1 MGRKRRRKAAAVEAA
16 VRTQS
21 VPRKPRDVSA
31 VISTGALALAIVGI
45 GLAIDSGADASF
57 DAPKRLICLVLVG
70 VAAAPLFFTFRRG
83 WLPARED
90 RAAWIVLWLVGIFFA
105 AALLAALVSPRRAA
119 SMSAWRVLLLYGLL
133 LVLGASPA
141 FAKGRKILLGAFL
154 LVSAVN
160 AVVSLLQ
167 AGRLYQP
174 FELQAM
180 GGRAS
185 TGAFVGN
192 VGYLALTLALAAAA
206 CLALMLGA
214 SRPAI
219 RVASGL
225 GLGLFLL
232 ALLVNRNL
240 TAISS
245 LVLGA
250 TFLLF
255 ARFGRKAVPYAA
267 AVLLLV
273 ALAVAVSPM
282 RMRVRQA
289 WAAARGR
296 NWNAL
301 TTYRFGAW
309 KAATTMAEQRPL
321 LGFGPGTF
329 GAEFVTHRL
338 AAEIAARKRYINP
351 LLTSSYAE
359 AHCDYLQPFAE
370 LGVPAG
376 LAAIGGVVLL
386 FAMLVRR
393 SRVAGP
399 AQSEAGLLLGFLGA
413 GAAAALTW
421 FPMQRPVTALPLLL
435 AAGRAWRISCSGQ
448 TSAPDDVETSR
459 KPSARS
465 IVLGV
470 AASLAL
476 AAAVS
481 PEFPRYA
488 AERAIRETSLGLRFV
503 LTQTSQVAD
512 PPRFLSQ
519 LSSRAVDAA
528 AALPGDPRP
537 WILAGGATLVKGEA
551 SAALD
556 LYRKAL
562 AQGERA
568 ETDLNMGRAYEGLGQ
583 TEKAHQALLRAV
595 WINPRLRAALPP
607 DVREAYKDE
616 VAGFRKQLRSG
627 RLQAP
632 PPLPQE

>member
-1 MGRKRRRKAAAVEAA
+1 MGRKRRRKAEAAAVTA
-16 VRTQS
+16 RTEPA
-21 VPRKPRDVSA
+21 PRTPRDVSA
-31 VISTGALALAIVGI
+31 VISIGALALAFIGI

-57 DAPKRLICLVLVG
+57 DAPKRFIGLVLIA
-70 VAAAPLFFTFRRG
+70 VAAAPLFFSSWRG
-83 WLPARED
+83 WLPARGD
-90 RAAWIVLWLVGIFFA
+90 RAAWIVLWLVGFLFA
-105 AALLAALVSPRRAA
+105 AALLSALVSPRRVA
-119 SMSAWRVLLLYGLL
+119 STSAWRVLLLYGLL

-141 FAKGRKILLGAFL
+141 LAKGRKILLGAFL
-154 LVSAVN
+154 VVAAIN

-174 FELQAM
+174 FELETM

-192 VGYLALTLALAAAA
+192 VGYLALTLALAAVA
-206 CLALMLGA
+206 CLALMLGTA
-214 SRPAI
+214 RPAI
-219 RVASGL
+219 RIASGL
-225 GLGLFLL
+225 GLALFLL

-240 TAISS
+240 TAISA
-245 LVLGA
+245 LLAGA
-250 TFLLF
+250 TLFLF
-255 ARFGRKAVPYAA
+255 ARFRRKAVPYAA

-273 ALAVAVSPM
+273 ALAVAASPM

-289 WAAARGR
+289 WGAARGR

-309 KAATTMAEQRPL
+309 KAAVTMARQRPL
-321 LGFGPGTF
+321 LGYGPGTF

-338 AAEIAARKRYINP
+338 AAEIASRKRYINP

-370 LGVPAG
+370 LGIPAG
-376 LAAIGGVVLL
+376 LAGIGAAALL
-386 FAMLVRR
+386 FATLVRR
-393 SRVAGP
+393 SRAAGP
-399 AQSEAGLLLGFLGA
+399 SQSEAAFLLGFLGA

-435 AAGRAWRISCSGQ
+435 AAGRAWRISSSDG
-448 TSAPDDVETSR
+448 TPFSDAVETDR
-459 KPSARS
+459 KLSARS

-476 AAAVS
+476 AVAVF

-488 AERAIRETSLGLRFV
+488 AERAIREATLGLRFV
-503 LTQTSQVAD
+503 LTHTSEVAD
-512 PPRFLSQ
+512 PARVLSQ
-519 LSSRAVDAA
+519 LAARAADAT

-537 WILAGGATLVKGEA
+537 WILAGGANLVRGEA
-551 SAALD
+551 AAALD

-583 TEKAHQALLRAV
+583 TEKAHEAYLRAV

-607 DVREAYKDE
+607 DVREAYKE
-616 VAGFRKQLRSG
+616 QVVALRHQLRSG
-627 RLQAP
+627 HLHAP
-632 PPLPQE
+632 PPLPD